1 VETESGLSICFGK
14 VRLLIETFIMK
25 RSEIFFSAIQVP
37 VDFLML
43 LLAASSAYFLRGLPM
58 FEGYVSRVF
67 NLSFEDYLTFTLTV
81 APFFL
86 IVIAFEGLY
95 TMRATRSFTQE
106 AYSVFRAITFGL
118 IFLVIAVFLNREWF
132 SSRFVILVGWAL
144 TVLYVIIARYLIQR
158 LQKWLLV
165 KKDVGIHRVLLIGTN
180 QKMYALKKLLTRDK
194 QLGYRIVD
202 QVDTASVTMIK
213 EIRKKKGIDEIVV
226 GDPTLTDDEQEKLFD
241 YCQINNIT
249 YKYFPT
255 TLQTPRFFMKI
266 WNGEPIIEFQHTP
279 LDGWGRVIKRA
290 YDIVAGFVLTLLF
303 GPLMLV
309 VALLI
314 KLEDPDGPIIYKNER
329 IGEDGKKFFVYKF
342 RYMQW
347 KYCITKENPKMEEA
361 IAFEKKLIEE
371 RNVRKGGIL
380 YKIKDDPRKMKVGAF
395 IERFSLDE
403 LPQFFNVLKGDMS
416 LVGPRPHQEREV
428 ERYSE
433 YHRRLLTMRP
443 GITGMAQVSGRS
455 DLAFEDEFRLD
466 VFYIEN
472 WSLWLDILICLKTA
486 GALLRRRKNTK

>member
-1 VETESGLSICFGK
+1 V
-14 VRLLIETFIMK
+14 K
-25 RSEIFFSAIQVP
+25 RSEIYFSAIQVP
-37 VDFLML
+37 VDFLMIV
-43 LLAASSAYFLRGLPM
+43 LAGLSAYYLRSLPM

-67 NLSFEDYLTFTLTV
+67 NISFQNYLEFTLFV

-86 IVIAFEGLY
+86 LIMAFEGLY
-95 TMRATRSFTQE
+95 TMRATRTFTKE
-106 AYSVFRAITFGL
+106 AYGVARAVSLGL
-118 IFLVIAVFLNREWF
+118 VVLVIAVFLNREWF

-144 TVLYVIIARYLIQR
+144 TVAYIVVARYAIQR
-158 LQKWLLV
+158 VQKWYLV
-165 KKDVGIHRVLLIGTN
+165 NKGIGMHRVLLIGTN
-180 QKMYALKKLLTRDK
+180 QKMYTLRKLLMNNK
-194 QLGYRIVD
+194 KLGYRVVD
-202 QVDTASVTMIK
+202 EIDTASVTRVK
-213 EIRKKKGIDEIVV
+213 EIRAEKGVDEIIV

-255 TLQTPRFFMKI
+255 TLQTQRFSMKI

-279 LDGWGRVIKRA
+279 LDGWGRVLKRT
-290 YDIVAGFVLTLLF
+290 YDIIAGFGLTVLF
-303 GPLMLV
+303 SPIMLV
-309 VALLI
+309 VAILI

-329 IGEDGKKFFVYKF
+329 IGENGEKFFVYKF

-347 KYCITKENPKMEEA
+347 KYCVTKENPAMEQA
-361 IAFEKKLIEE
+361 IAYEKQLIAEK
-371 RNVRKGGIL
+371 NVRKGGIL

-403 LPQFFNVLKGDMS
+403 LPQFFNVLQGTMS

-443 GITGMAQVSGRS
+443 GVTGMAQVSGRS
-455 DLAFEDEFRLD
+455 DLAFEDEYLLD

-472 WSLWLDILICLKTA
+472 WSLWLDIIICLKTA
-486 GALLRRRKNTK
+486 GALVRRRKNTK

>member
-1 VETESGLSICFGK
+1 
-14 VRLLIETFIMK
+14 
-25 RSEIFFSAIQVP
+25 
-37 VDFLML
+37 
-43 LLAASSAYFLRGLPM
+43 M

-67 NLSFEDYLTFTLTV
+67 NISFQNYLEFTLFV

-86 IVIAFEGLY
+86 LIMAFEGLY
-95 TMRATRSFTQE
+95 TMRATRTFTKE
-106 AYSVFRAITFGL
+106 AYGVARAVSLGL
-118 IFLVIAVFLNREWF
+118 VVLVIAVFLNREWF

-144 TVLYVIIARYLIQR
+144 TVAYIVVARYAIQR
-158 LQKWLLV
+158 VQKWYLV
-165 KKDVGIHRVLLIGTN
+165 NKGIGMHRVLLIGTN
-180 QKMYALKKLLTRDK
+180 QKMYTLRKLLMNNK
-194 QLGYRIVD
+194 KLGYRVVD
-202 QVDTASVTMIK
+202 EIDTASVTRVK
-213 EIRKKKGIDEIVV
+213 EIRAEKGVDEIIV

-255 TLQTPRFFMKI
+255 TLQTQRFSMKI

-279 LDGWGRVIKRA
+279 LDGWGRVLKRT
-290 YDIVAGFVLTLLF
+290 YDIIAGFGLTVLF
-303 GPLMLV
+303 SPIMLV
-309 VALLI
+309 AAILI

-329 IGEDGKKFFVYKF
+329 IGENGEKFFVYKF

-347 KYCITKENPKMEEA
+347 RYCVTKENPAMEQA
-361 IAFEKKLIEE
+361 IAYEKQLIAEK
-371 RNVRKGGIL
+371 NVRKGGIL

-403 LPQFFNVLKGDMS
+403 LPQFFNVLQGTMS

-443 GITGMAQVSGRS
+443 GVTGMAQVSGRS
-455 DLAFEDEFRLD
+455 DLAFEDEYLLD

-472 WSLWLDILICLKTA
+472 WSLWLDIIICLKTA
-486 GALLRRRKNTK
+486 GALVRRRKNTK